1 MPIDFCENFTLK
13 NALLLLAVCCL
24 LTGCSNYE
32 TAVGQV
38 PAASVSTES
47 RGVFYPAVLDI
58 SAGQTFEMLWEEIGG

>member
-1 MPIDFCENFTLK
+1 MK
-13 NALLLLAVCCL
+13 NALLLFAVCCL

-32 TAVGQV
+32 TAAQQV

-58 SAGQTFEMLWEEIGG
+58 SAGQTFGMLWEEIGG